1 MGSSVDDCCGLEEV
15 ASKHLFHTSEKPAAP
30 TAENQPRSYLTGYRV
45 TYGLSGNYPITR
57 KIITSSVSS
66 SSVTLL
72 LFIETDNSSVYL
84 CPVVTLNKVIP
95 SYLRTFEGID

>member
-45 TYGLSGNYPITR
+45 IYPITR